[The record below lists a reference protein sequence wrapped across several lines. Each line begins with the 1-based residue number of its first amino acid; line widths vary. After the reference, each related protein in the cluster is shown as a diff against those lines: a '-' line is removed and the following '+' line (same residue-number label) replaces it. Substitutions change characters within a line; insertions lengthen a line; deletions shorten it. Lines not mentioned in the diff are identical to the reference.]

1 MSNGFPS
8 PKTPASFH
16 RLDFE
21 ALADRIFDPT
31 APYASEA
38 AEVIRYA
45 GKLQRLHDRSLC
57 TRVRR
62 GAAKFFNWFSLRV
75 R

>member
-1 MSNGFPS
+1 MSD
-8 PKTPASFH
+8 FH

-31 APYASEA
+31 APYSSEA

-62 GAAKFFNWFSLRV
+62 IFAAIMNSISLRV